1 MGVALTACSSGGD
14 EGKTGGSS
22 VANADKP
29 LVWYNRQPSNSSTG
43 ELDMDA
49 LNFNKDTYYVGFDLY
64 LFVYEVCFEH
74 TRVLVFL
81 RYGYLL
87 SPYLQQFDL

>member
-1 MGVALTACSSGGD
+1 MNKRFLTIAAALSMGVALTACSSGGGD

-43 ELDMDA
+43 
-49 LNFNKDTYYVGFDLY
+49 
-64 LFVYEVCFEH
+64 
-74 TRVLVFL
+74 
-81 RYGYLL
+81 
-87 SPYLQQFDL
+87 

>member
-1 MGVALTACSSGGD
+1 MGVALTACSSGGGD

-22 VANADKP
+22 VANAEKP

-49 LNFNKDTYYVGFDLY
+49 LNFN
-64 LFVYEVCFEH
+64 
-74 TRVLVFL
+74 
-81 RYGYLL
+81 L
-87 SPYLQQFDL
+87 SLIHI